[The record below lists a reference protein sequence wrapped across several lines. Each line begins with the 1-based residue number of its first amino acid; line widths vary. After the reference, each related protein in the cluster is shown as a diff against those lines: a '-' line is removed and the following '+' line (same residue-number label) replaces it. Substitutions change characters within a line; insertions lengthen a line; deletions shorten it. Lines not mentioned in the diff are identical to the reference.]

1 MSMNFLTMPFSDFY
15 ISELFEM
22 SDNIINKCS
31 TRHLIIS
38 KALLQTDAYW

>member
-1 MSMNFLTMPFSDFY
+1 MNLLTMPFPDFY

-22 SDNIINKCS
+22 SDSITNKCS

-38 KALLQTDAYW
+38 KALLRTDAYW